1 MFLTGEKKNCKF
13 YMEALRPGA
22 LDCARYQH
30 VAKFLK
36 EQGLIK
42 KNPRLESHAIEV
54 PAPWVCI

>member
-42 KNPRLESHAIEV
+42 KNPQLESHAIEI
-54 PAPWVCI
+54 PSP

>member
-1 MFLTGEKKNCKF
+1 
-13 YMEALRPGA
+13 MEALRPGA

-42 KNPRLESHAIEV
+42 KNPQLKAMQLRYRLLEYV
-54 PAPWVCI
+54 